1 MKSWTIYNGSR
12 NLLPLWHCKWLR
24 EASFFFFL
32 STKDSTI
39 FIIGFKVNTPSGLIA
54 KIKFKTNNNRR
65 NPKGG
70 GGVFPFYV
78 DRKWACQGCRRQR
91 SDPLECDSLG
101 YQEYKTNSIFI
112 RKHLWHFLPL
122 HYQCIWKQQQIQ
134 KKKKHSTNSMGVDKT
149 TPPLLLILGSEPYVP
164 GYGPDDI
171 IMELGKGHVENVQTL
186 LFLW

>member
-1 MKSWTIYNGSR
+1 MGHETFSPCDIVNGYAK
-12 NLLPLWHCKWLR
+12 PLF
-24 EASFFFFL
+24 FFFFL

-134 KKKKHSTNSMGVDKT
+134 KKKKNTRRIQWGLT
-149 TPPLLLILGSEPYVP
+149 RQPPHCFWFWDQNLMYLG
-164 GYGPDDI
+164 
-171 IMELGKGHVENVQTL
+171 MVQMTSS
-186 LFLW
+186 WN

>member
-1 MKSWTIYNGSR
+1 MVYAK
-12 NLLPLWHCKWLR
+12 PL
-24 EASFFFFL
+24 FFFFFFR
-32 STKDSTI
+32 TKDSTI

-112 RKHLWHFLPL
+112 RKHLWHFFCL
-122 HYQCIWKQQQIQ
+122 CITNVYESNNKY
-134 KKKKHSTNSMGVDKT
+134 KKKKKNTRRIQWGLT
-149 TPPLLLILGSEPYVP
+149 RQPPHCFWFWDQNLMYLG
-164 GYGPDDI
+164 
-171 IMELGKGHVENVQTL
+171 MVQMTSS
-186 LFLW
+186 WN